1 MTGDLHATGLTVR
14 FGGRTVLDGVD
25 LTAPAGAI
33 TGVTGASGSGKTT
46 LLRVLAG
53 LQRPHA
59 GAIRY
64 AAASAS
70 GASTSASA
78 SGASTSASASGASN
92 SASASGASNPASGSA
107 SGPPRGSVALL
118 AQHPRLV
125 CNPRWTLRQIIDEP
139 LAIRAGR
146 GFRSSAEQ
154 TADRVGLD
162 TALLERYPGQ
172 VSDGQLQ
179 RACLGRVLTQGDG
192 GPLVVLC
199 DEPTAMLDPI
209 ATSSVVSLLRDM
221 AGTGSTIVLVS
232 HDPALIDALT
242 ESALALPTPLG

>member
-64 AAASAS
+64 GAASAS
-70 GASTSASA
+70 GASTAASA
-78 SGASTSASASGASN
+78 SGASASASTSASVSGAST
-92 SASASGASNPASGSA
+92 SAP
-107 SGPPRGSVALL
+107 GPPRGSLALL

-146 GFRSSAEQ
+146 GFHPAAEQ
-154 TADRVGLD
+154 TAARVGLD

-192 GPLVVLC
+192 GPLLVLC

-209 ATSSVVSLLRDM
+209 ATGSVVSLLRDM

>member
-64 AAASAS
+64 GAASASGASTSESAS

-78 SGASTSASASGASN
+78 SGASTSA
-92 SASASGASNPASGSA
+92 P
-107 SGPPRGSVALL
+107 GPPRGSVALL

-125 CNPRWTLRQIIDEP
+125 CNPRWTLRQLIDEP

-192 GPLVVLC
+192 GPLLVLC

-209 ATSSVVSLLRDM
+209 ATGSVVSLLRDM

>member
-1 MTGDLHATGLTVR
+1 MTGDLYATGLTVR

-59 GAIRY
+59 GEIRY
-64 AAASAS
+64 
-70 GASTSASA
+70 GA
-78 SGASTSASASGASN
+78 ASASGASN
-92 SASASGASNPASGSA
+92 SAP
-107 SGPPRGSVALL
+107 GPRRGSVALL

-146 GFRSSAEQ
+146 GFHPAAEQ
-154 TADRVGLD
+154 TAARVGLD

-192 GPLVVLC
+192 GPLLVLC

-209 ATSSVVSLLRDM
+209 ATGSVVSLLRDM
-221 AGTGSTIVLVS
+221 AGAGSTVVLVS

>member
-1 MTGDLHATGLTVR
+1 MTGDLYATGLTVR

-59 GAIRY
+59 GEIRY
-64 AAASAS
+64 
-70 GASTSASA
+70 GA
-78 SGASTSASASGASN
+78 ASASGASN
-92 SASASGASNPASGSA
+92 SAP
-107 SGPPRGSVALL
+107 GPRRGSVALL

-146 GFRSSAEQ
+146 GFHPSAEQ

-192 GPLVVLC
+192 GPLLVLC

-209 ATSSVVSLLRDM
+209 ATGSVVSLLRDM
-221 AGTGSTIVLVS
+221 AGAGSTVVLVS

>member
-64 AAASAS
+64 
-70 GASTSASA
+70 GA
-78 SGASTSASASGASN
+78 ASASGASN
-92 SASASGASNPASGSA
+92 SAP
-107 SGPPRGSVALL
+107 GPRRGSVALL

-146 GFRSSAEQ
+146 GFHPAAEQ
-154 TADRVGLD
+154 TAARVGLD

-209 ATSSVVSLLRDM
+209 ATGSVVSLLRDM